1 MDKPIRRARRLNL
14 HPRAKLVLRDH
25 ELLRCPH
32 VRYQATWC
40 RRMCVPIDGLGTCGR
55 LAPHGM
61 KDRIQRAIAARLAEE
76 LAEEPAEELAEEA
89 G

>member
-1 MDKPIRRARRLNL
+1 MRRARLLNR
-14 HPRAKLVLRDH
+14 RAGVKLVLRDQ

-40 RRMCVPIDGLGTCGR
+40 RRMCVPVEGMGQCGR
-55 LAPHGM
+55 MAPHGM
-61 KDRIQRAIAARLAEE
+61 KDKIQRAIARRLAEE
-76 LAEEPAEELAEEA
+76 AARQASEEV